1 MKRHLLAIGAVSA
14 LAFVPVAA
22 APAAPLTTNPQQVIT
37 VKVTIT
43 DTGIRMIPKSAP
55 RGVLA
60 RFILTNHGIKPHSFS
75 LGHLHRQ
82 TGYQT
87 GFVASL
93 KPAEQAIKILF
104 LDYRG
109 LLPYLGTLPA
119 DRARPAMKGTFKVF

>member
-1 MKRHLLAIGAVSA
+1 MST
-14 LAFVPVAA
+14 LAFVPAAA

-37 VKVTIT
+37 VKITIT
-43 DTGIRMIPKSAP
+43 DTAIHMVPRSAP
-55 RGVLA
+55 RGDVA
-60 RFILTNHGIKPHSFS
+60 RFILTNTGKKPHAFS
-75 LGHLHRQ
+75 LGHLHHQ

-93 KPAEQAIKILF
+93 KASEQSIKILF

-119 DRARPAMKGTFKVF
+119 DRAKPAMKGTFKIF